1 MILKKSESK
10 KIDLKQI
17 TERFDGCSI
26 TIDYPTVEQNE
37 NIRELFFQLVNTD
50 PELMGKETIEALTPE
65 QEAKKLIISEKIGKA
80 YIKYCIRD
88 WEGFITE
95 DGVPIPFETVNNVIT
110 PKLFNL
116 FISNLTY
123 EELIK
128 LGNLIQSEVSF
139 TDTDKKK

>member
-10 KIDLKQI
+10 KIDLRQI

-37 NIRELFFQLVNTD
+37 NIREMFFQLVNTD
-50 PELMGKETIEALTPE
+50 PELMGKEMIEALTPE

-80 YIKYCIRD
+80 YIKYCIKD

-95 DGVPIPFETVNNVIT
+95 DGKPIAFEAINNVIT